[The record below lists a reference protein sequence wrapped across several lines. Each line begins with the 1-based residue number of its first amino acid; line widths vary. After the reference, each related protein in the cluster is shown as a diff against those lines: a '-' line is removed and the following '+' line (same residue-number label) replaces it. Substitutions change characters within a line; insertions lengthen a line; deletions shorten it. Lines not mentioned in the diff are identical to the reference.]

1 MLISGHQFI
10 DLFFTCPNMQI
21 TSFLVRL
28 IWTKLLGSLKS
39 HTKKKKEGCVSSLL
53 QSYRYHHSSKH
64 FKNSADG
71 VTSLTPIW
79 PQPNRIET
87 SRTKQ
92 KKKKSIC
99 VACVS
104 EWMIEQ
110 RLLMPS
116 RTTHRSHSLSTRCT
130 PSPLAISF
138 QPPHIL
144 YTHISFFDRRSA
156 YTAVLAHERTCSVVA
171 AAAAARQHNRNT
183 HTYT

>member
-92 KKKKSIC
+92 KKKKIHLRC
-99 VACVS
+99 VC
-104 EWMIEQ
+104 EWMND
-110 RLLMPS
+110 
-116 RTTHRSHSLSTRCT
+116 RTATIDAEPNHTPVSLVVHSLYTITASHLVPTAT
-130 PSPLAISF
+130 HFI
-138 QPPHIL
+138 
-144 YTHISFFDRRSA
+144 YTHFVFRSA
-156 YTAVLAHERTCSVVA
+156 LIVHRCSCTWAHMLGCRGCRRRAST
-171 AAAAARQHNRNT
+171 
-183 HTYT
+183 